1 MIIKRKVGPKCQVVI
16 PKDVRELLN
25 IKPGSEVL
33 IEIRDDEIVIRSNLN
48 GQEFL
53 KKFIETPKK
62 LSKKIDFKQIY
73 DKQYERA

>member
-1 MIIKRKVGPKCQVVI
+1 MIIKRKVGPKGQVVI

-33 IEIRDDEIVIRSNLN
+33 IEIRKDEIVIRSNLN

-53 KKFIETPKK
+53 KKFTETPKK
-62 LSKKIDFKQIY
+62 LSKKIDFKHIY
-73 DKQYERA
+73 DKQYERG

>member
-1 MIIKRKVGPKCQVVI
+1 MIIKRKVGPKGQVVI

-33 IEIRDDEIVIRSNLN
+33 IEIRNDEIVIRSNLS

-53 KKFIETPKK
+53 KKFTETPKK
-62 LSKKIDFKQIY
+62 LSKKIDFKQIN

>member
-1 MIIKRKVGPKCQVVI
+1 MIIKRKVGPKGQIII

-33 IEIRDDEIVIRSNLN
+33 IEICNDEIIIRSNLS

-53 KKFIETPKK
+53 KKFTETPKK
-62 LSKKIDFKQIY
+62 LSKKIDIKHIN

>member
-1 MIIKRKVGPKCQVVI
+1 MIIKRKVGPKGQVVI

-33 IEIRDDEIVIRSNLN
+33 IEVRNDEIIIRSNLN

-53 KKFIETPKK
+53 KKFIATPKK
-62 LSKKIDFKQIY
+62 LTKKIDFKHLY
-73 DKQYERA
+73 DKQYE

>member
-1 MIIKRKVGPKCQVVI
+1 MIIKRKVGPKGQVVI

>member
-1 MIIKRKVGPKCQVVI
+1 MIIKRKVGPKGQVVI

-73 DKQYERA
+73 DKQYERV

>member
-1 MIIKRKVGPKCQVVI
+1 MIIKRKVGPKGQVVI

-33 IEIRDDEIVIRSNLN
+33 IEVRNDEIIIRSNLN

-62 LSKKIDFKQIY
+62 LSKKIDFKKVY